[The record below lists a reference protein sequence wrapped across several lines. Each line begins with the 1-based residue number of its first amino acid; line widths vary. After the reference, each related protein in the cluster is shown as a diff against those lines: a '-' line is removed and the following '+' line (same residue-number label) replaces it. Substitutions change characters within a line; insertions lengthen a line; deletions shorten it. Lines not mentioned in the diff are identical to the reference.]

1 MEQTQIFQALSGV
14 RGQKPVDIE
23 ALERIVVRFSR
34 LVLEQ
39 PFIKELDINPLLAG
53 PEGIVALDARIVLH
67 EASMAAG
74 QLPRPAIRA
83 YPAQYVSPWTTKAG
97 LSVLIRPIR
106 PEDEPAL
113 ATFHEMLSDRSVYL
127 RYFHMEKLSERVAHE
142 RLLRKCFIDYDREMA
157 LVVETTGANP
167 PEILGIGRLTKA
179 SATTQGEVAVLVA
192 DRHQREGIGTELLG
206 RLIAIARDEKLQS
219 IEANLLAENAGMR
232 ALGDHFG
239 FVAQASADPGQIR
252 AVLTL

>member
-1 MEQTQIFQALSGV
+1 VILFGTAAALVEVFRDRALALPPLNSTLAHRLMEQTANLSKALSGV

-53 PEGIVALDARIVLH
+53 PEGIRGARCADCVARGVDGR
-67 EASMAAG
+67 
-74 QLPRPAIRA
+74 
-83 YPAQYVSPWTTKAG
+83 
-97 LSVLIRPIR
+97 RPIAEAR
-106 PEDEPAL
+106 DSRHILRSTFLPGPPGRPFGFDSSHSPEDEPAL

-142 RLLRKCFIDYDREMA
+142 RLLRKCFIDYDGKWPSSWRQRA
-157 LVVETTGANP
+157 ANP
-167 PEILGIGRLTKA
+167 PEILGLAGLTKA

-206 RLIAIARDEKLQS
+206 RLIAIARDEK
-219 IEANLLAENAGMR
+219 APK
-232 ALGDHFG
+232 H
-239 FVAQASADPGQIR
+239 
-252 AVLTL
+252 